1 VVDGPA
7 PRRKRRPRRAR
18 PSDRNGIDP
27 AIVDDAGMGCTCL
40 VPDTPPKS
48 LSVTG
53 SSSTT
58 ITGHTQPWATSPS
71 PLRCYLRPLNRLP
84 HDLDQPD
91 GVSPARERR
100 FHRGTRPDAVAPFQG
115 SGWRASRRYGPGCQP
130 WSMTHTSRRGRSSLA
145 LDRLRRLVVS
155 RWSCSAPA
163 VVPPSS
169 WSLLRLLLHV
179 QPERTPVTTPSTF
192 VGFLPAHITAVTR

>member
-155 RWSCSAPA
+155 RWSCSAPPWCRRHHGLFFA
-163 VVPPSS
+163 CYFTCSRS
-169 WSLLRLLLHV
+169 
-179 QPERTPVTTPSTF
+179 ERP
-192 VGFLPAHITAVTR
+192 